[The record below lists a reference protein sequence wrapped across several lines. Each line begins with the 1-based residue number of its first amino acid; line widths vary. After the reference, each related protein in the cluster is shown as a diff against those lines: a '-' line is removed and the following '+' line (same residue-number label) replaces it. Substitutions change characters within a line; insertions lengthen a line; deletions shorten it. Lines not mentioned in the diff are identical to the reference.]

1 MTNYNTTN
9 FSTGKK
15 GNIAEAAAALVAE
28 LDTLDSTTEAI
39 KFIKIQR
46 EGVTFTG
53 TLIHLE
59 V

>member
-1 MTNYNTTN
+1 MVNYDTTN

-15 GNIAEAAAALVAE
+15 GNVGEAAAALVTE
-28 LDTLDSTTEAI
+28 LDTLDSTTETV

-46 EGVTFTG
+46 EGVNFTG

-59 V
+59 T

>member
-1 MTNYNTTN
+1 MANYDTTS

-39 KFIKIQR
+39 QFIKIQR
-46 EGVTFTG
+46 EGATFTG
-53 TLIHLE
+53 TIIHLE